1 MPERELEVTVG
12 DVFIVGDY
20 TVTVVDVDG
29 PEVSFRIEEASGSGE
44 ELALASP
51 AARAARP
58 R

>member
-29 PEVSFRIEEASGSGE
+29 PEVSFRIEEAPGSGG
-44 ELALASP
+44 ELALSLP
-51 AARAARP
+51 DTRAARP